1 MEEGYWSYL
10 FVHDFCRLRFR
21 KIYDKMVDR
30 GESFYK
36 GVEIMGK
43 SAKACVSLVPIFN
56 HLNGE
61 QMDEIMQVVRR
72 ATFEKGETVYHAG
85 DASDTL
91 FIVNRGQLKTYYLT
105 EAGKEQVVRILNP
118 GDFTGELAVFQASIQ
133 EAFAEALMET
143 QICMIKQE
151 DLQALLLKYPT
162 IAVEILKEL
171 AGRLNQTE
179 KQATSFANE
188 TVETRIA
195 LFLAESYDETSDGT
209 VELPMSKRNVAS
221 YLGTTPET
229 LSRRLKELE
238 EAGIIEQEGQ
248 RKIKIIDID
257 ALLLL

>member
-1 MEEGYWSYL
+1 
-10 FVHDFCRLRFR
+10 
-21 KIYDKMVDR
+21 MV
-30 GESFYK
+30 
-36 GVEIMGK
+36 K
-43 SAKACVSLVPIFN
+43 SAKSCVSLVPIFN
-56 HLNGE
+56 HLDSE
-61 QMDEIMQVVRR
+61 QMEEIMQVVRR
-72 ATFEKGETVYHAG
+72 ANFKKGEAVYHAG

-105 EAGKEQVVRILNP
+105 EGGKEQVVRILNP
-118 GDFTGELAVFQASIQ
+118 GDFTGELTVFQASIQ
-133 EAFAEALMET
+133 EAFAEALMDT

-171 AGRLNQTE
+171 AGRLTQSE
-179 KQATSFANE
+179 KQATSFVTE

-195 LFLAESYDETSDGT
+195 LFLAESYDETQGNT
-209 VELPMSKRNVAS
+209 IELPMSKKNVAS

-238 EAGIIEQEGQ
+238 EAGIIQQEGQ
-248 RKIKIIDID
+248 RKIKIIDLD

>member
-1 MEEGYWSYL
+1 
-10 FVHDFCRLRFR
+10 
-21 KIYDKMVDR
+21 MV
-30 GESFYK
+30 
-36 GVEIMGK
+36 K
-43 SAKACVSLVPIFN
+43 SAKSCVSLVPIFN
-56 HLNGE
+56 HLDSE

-72 ATFEKGETVYHAG
+72 ANFQKGEAVYHAG

-105 EAGKEQVVRILNP
+105 EGGKEQVVRILNP
-118 GDFTGELAVFQASIQ
+118 GDFTGELTVFQASIQ
-133 EAFAEALMET
+133 EAFAESLMDT

-171 AGRLNQTE
+171 AGRLTQSE
-179 KQATSFANE
+179 KQATSFVTE
-188 TVETRIA
+188 TQGNTI
-195 LFLAESYDETSDGT
+195 
-209 VELPMSKRNVAS
+209 ELPMIKQNVAS

-238 EAGIIEQEGQ
+238 EAGIIQQEGQ
-248 RKIKIIDID
+248 RKIKIIDLD